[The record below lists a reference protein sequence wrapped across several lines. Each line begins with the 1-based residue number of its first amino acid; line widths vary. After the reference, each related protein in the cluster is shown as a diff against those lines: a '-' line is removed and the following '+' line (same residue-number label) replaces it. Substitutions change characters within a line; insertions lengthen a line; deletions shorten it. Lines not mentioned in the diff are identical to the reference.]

1 VCLGQGLRVATHA
14 PGRQWLPELSRRGV
28 SASIDSKVIDER
40 GDAHCARARRI
51 FAENESRLLWR
62 VSALG
67 GTRGGGLLR
76 AGVLVRRLGCFVRRL
91 RAAQPSAAKHAV
103 GLSKEAE
110 RNITM

>member
-40 GDAHCARARRI
+40 GDAHCASARRI

-76 AGVLVRRLGCFVRRL
+76 AGVLVRRLGCYLCCDHETAATGV
-91 RAAQPSAAKHAV
+91 AQPSAAKHAV
-103 GLSKEAE
+103 GLS
-110 RNITM
+110 N